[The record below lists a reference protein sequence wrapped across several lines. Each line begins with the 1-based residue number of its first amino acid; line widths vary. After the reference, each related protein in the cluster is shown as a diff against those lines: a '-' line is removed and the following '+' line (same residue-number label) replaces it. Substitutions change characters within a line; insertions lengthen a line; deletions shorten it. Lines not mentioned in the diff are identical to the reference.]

1 MAGYVPKLPLKLDS
15 QQGYYMI
22 QDLKGLATQN
32 FLMLL
37 LTNPGERIMDS
48 NFGVGIKKILFE
60 NFDSESVS
68 SFEDRLKFQVA
79 RYTPYLNIVNVD
91 YSNSNQE
98 RNLLSVKIRIYI
110 APLGTSE
117 NITIQSDGSLL
128 IT

>member
-79 RYTPYLNIVNVD
+79 R
-91 YSNSNQE
+91 
-98 RNLLSVKIRIYI
+98 
-110 APLGTSE
+110 
-117 NITIQSDGSLL
+117 
-128 IT
+128 